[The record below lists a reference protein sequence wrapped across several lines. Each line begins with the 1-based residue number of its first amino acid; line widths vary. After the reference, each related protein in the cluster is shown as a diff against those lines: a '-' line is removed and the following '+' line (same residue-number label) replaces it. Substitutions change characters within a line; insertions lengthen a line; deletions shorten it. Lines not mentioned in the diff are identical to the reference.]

1 MLARIFCKKQKR
13 LNGDLALRF
22 HGFSWNIWHIHGF
35 DMNKWRIYHLRSWS
49 QKLQKHG
56 DDQDAKIISIGDIY
70 YIYMAMDQYLLI
82 PFLVGWTSIYQLF
95 WCSPKAQGFDTLPYI
110 YIYMVIDLKVLVRS
124 FAKVTFLFAKNGR
137 SRIKEFWSTT
147 IYIYIIMY
155 VDSIISWYCPLNLPF
170 FDRES

>member
-70 YIYMAMDQYLLI
+70 YIYGYGSI
-82 PFLVGWTSIYQLF
+82 PINTIFSGMNIHLPAILMFTKGTRF
-95 WCSPKAQGFDTLPYI
+95 WHTAI